1 MIVIRKPEIRN
12 LRQGE
17 MCQEGGVIEMVK
29 GIATW
34 VGAFVSGALGFLA
47 RSLTGVFNP
56 SISGAGELVSLIA
69 VVTVCVMAFRA
80 AALRE

>member
-1 MIVIRKPEIRN
+1 MKQED
-12 LRQGE
+12 LRGIPRRGE
-17 MCQEGGVIEMVK
+17 VIEVLK
-29 GIATW
+29 EIATW

-47 RSLTGVFNP
+47 LSLTGIFNP
-56 SISGAGELVSLIA
+56 SISGAAELVSLVA